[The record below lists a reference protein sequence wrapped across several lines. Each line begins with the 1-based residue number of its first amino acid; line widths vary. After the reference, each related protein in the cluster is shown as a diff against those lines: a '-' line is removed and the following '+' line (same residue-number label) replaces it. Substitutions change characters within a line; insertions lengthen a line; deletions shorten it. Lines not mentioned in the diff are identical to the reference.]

1 LQDDLNDF
9 EKNKIIEAIQT
20 EEGNKQAAAKKLGIS
35 RATLYNK
42 MKKLKI
48 EL

>member
-1 LQDDLNDF
+1 MD
-9 EKNKIIEAIQT
+9 AIQT
-20 EEGNKQAAAKKLGIS
+20 ENGNKQAAAKKLGIS

-42 MKKLKI
+42 IKKLKI